1 MLCVFSSQY
10 YELIQSGPHSIK
22 PEHGNSF
29 LLSIPAETAEKSLLD
44 QTSSFARMLS
54 PALILSFLSVAKS
67 FDIQKKVTFHARPN
81 FTRTLLA
88 YYLTSTYSE
97 ASSNPSN
104 SKQNKDTD
112 TTHKKINHLQH
123 RTVKKKRR
131 QIKRIKKNTEKS
143 TRNSIPGEGNLLAS
157 GRHRMS
163 R

>member
-1 MLCVFSSQY
+1 MCTVRDCKQKPFGSNFIIRAHTITCTDSLFS
-10 YELIQSGPHSIK
+10 
-22 PEHGNSF
+22 
-29 LLSIPAETAEKSLLD
+29 
-44 QTSSFARMLS
+44 
-54 PALILSFLSVAKS
+54 LSVAKS
-67 FDIQKKVTFHARPN
+67 FDIQKKVTFHAGPN

-123 RTVKKKRR
+123 RTVKKIKKR
-131 QIKRIKKNTEKS
+131 QIKRKKNTEKS

-157 GRHRMS
+157 GRHQMS